1 MKYGSFYD
9 EEFKQSDLLDAK
21 SRIERIKKEHDRKVG
36 ASVGCIILTV
46 WGLGFLLVI
55 AAGLGLAWA
64 AVHFII
70 KWW

>member
-46 WGLGFLLVI
+46 WGLG
-55 AAGLGLAWA
+55 LAWA